1 MALQLASVGTTHWN
15 GEGGSQDEFI
25 LKEEVR
31 LAVFLDYTKSNWM
44 RCMIIVVYE
53 YVWQQNVLSLDLTW
67 AKHGN
72 RSLSWAGLLGT
83 FNHHVPIIL
92 GYLPMRSSD
101 VRD

>member
-1 MALQLASVGTTHWN
+1 MAPRLVSVGTMHWN

-53 YVWQQNVLSLDLTW
+53 YVWQQN
-67 AKHGN
+67 
-72 RSLSWAGLLGT
+72 GLLST
-83 FNHHVPIIL
+83 
-92 GYLPMRSSD
+92 
-101 VRD
+101 